1 MSGMKRVYRPSVMFE
16 VLVAMLET
24 VLTDLGIQ
32 FGDISAEGMHSLLE
46 TQRTESAADKA
57 SYGRHV
63 TSHEA
68 FVRRQ
73 AQRWAK
79 FMEAIE
85 TLRGRYRNDPAVAR
99 RLAEIKRNVRHL
111 AKKEEAASATRVIR
125 PKSEVA

>member
-1 MSGMKRVYRPSVMFE
+1 MSGKKRVYRPSVMFE

-24 VLTDLGIQ
+24 MLTDLGIQ
-32 FGDISAEGMHSLLE
+32 FGDISAEGVRSLLE

-57 SYGRHV
+57 AHGRYV
-63 TSHEA
+63 SSHEA

-85 TLRGRYRNDPAVAR
+85 TLRGRYRNDPAVAK
-99 RLAEIKRNVRHL
+99 RLAEIKRNVRHQ
-111 AKKEEAASATRVIR
+111 AKKEEAASPTRVIR
-125 PKSEVA
+125 PSSEVA